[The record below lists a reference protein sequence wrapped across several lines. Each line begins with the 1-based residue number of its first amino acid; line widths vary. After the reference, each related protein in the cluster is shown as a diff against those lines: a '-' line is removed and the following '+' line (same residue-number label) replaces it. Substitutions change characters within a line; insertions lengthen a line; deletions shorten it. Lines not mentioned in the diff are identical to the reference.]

1 MEETNTQWHLALKP
15 AVDLEFAEERE
26 NLSYFKDFSLNQQA
40 LEIDL
45 LIIKKEG
52 NQPIKNEIGRLFR
65 KYNVLEYKSPK
76 DELNIDTIYK
86 VTAYTC
92 LYKAYGK
99 TVDERKADE
108 ITMTLIRKAKPV
120 KLFQYFEEHG
130 IRLENPYKGIYYVMN
145 GVLFPTQI
153 VVTKELNHQEHIWMT
168 ALTDEMQKQQLKELL
183 EKTESFQTKF
193 DRELAEAVLEV
204 AIKAN
209 WQTAQE
215 LRGDGNMC
223 QALMELMEPEIN
235 KIKENVRE
243 ETTQQVT
250 QQVMQQGIRN
260 AIIALRV
267 CGNGDI
273 EIKNAI
279 MRAYGLSS
287 NEAEEYL

>member
-1 MEETNTQWHLALKP
+1 MKP

-26 NLSYFKDFSLNQQA
+26 NLSYFKDFSLNQQV

-168 ALTDEMQKQQLKELL
+168 ALTDEMQKQQLQELL
-183 EKTESFQTKF
+183 DKTESFQTKF
-193 DRELAEAVLEV
+193 DREL
-204 AIKAN
+204 
-209 WQTAQE
+209 
-215 LRGDGNMC
+215 G
-223 QALMELMEPEIN
+223 
-235 KIKENVRE
+235 
-243 ETTQQVT
+243 
-250 QQVMQQGIRN
+250 
-260 AIIALRV
+260 RV
-267 CGNGDI
+267 
-273 EIKNAI
+273 
-279 MRAYGLSS
+279 
-287 NEAEEYL
+287 